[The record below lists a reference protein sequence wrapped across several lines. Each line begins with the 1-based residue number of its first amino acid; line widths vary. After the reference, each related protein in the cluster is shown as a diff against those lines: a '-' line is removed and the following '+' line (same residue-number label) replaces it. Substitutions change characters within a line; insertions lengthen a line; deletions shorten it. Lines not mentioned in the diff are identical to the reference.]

1 MPLLV
6 SPHLIMQ
13 QLPNLSFLTTDLSF
27 ILNITAKFHF
37 FSIKT
42 DKITWKTKKNRHFSK
57 MAKARLML
65 TSSKFVMTPNFFF
78 SSNGVWLS
86 WTTVEESAKNEV
98 ILKLRMRWFWR
109 EPFTIQNYRKMSFH
123 VSPKGIMQG
132 HWNFVL
138 DYSFIT

>member
-42 DKITWKTKKNRHFSK
+42 DKITWKTKKIDIFQK
-57 MAKARLML
+57 WQK
-65 TSSKFVMTPNFFF
+65 
-78 SSNGVWLS
+78 
-86 WTTVEESAKNEV
+86 
-98 ILKLRMRWFWR
+98 
-109 EPFTIQNYRKMSFH
+109 
-123 VSPKGIMQG
+123 QG
-132 HWNFVL
+132 
-138 DYSFIT
+138 

>member
-65 TSSKFVMTPNFFF
+65 MSSKFVMTPNLFFF
-78 SSNGVWLS
+78 PVMECGYHEQLWKSQ
-86 WTTVEESAKNEV
+86 
-98 ILKLRMRWFWR
+98 LRMR
-109 EPFTIQNYRKMSFH
+109 
-123 VSPKGIMQG
+123 
-132 HWNFVL
+132 
-138 DYSFIT
+138 